1 MSTLGKIVYLSEAQ
15 ASELFANGSIT
26 VDGTTIT
33 YSANDLYLTPENAEY
48 VNKSGDTMTG
58 ALKAKGLRTYVSDT
72 AGNASLNF
80 GETADSTRVGRIT
93 MNTTTSRMEFDEENE
108 RYFLPAPT
116 AASVTSYDII
126 TTNGSYTLGGQLNT
140 PGINS
145 YSSSWP
151 GFGFALSSDP
161 TTNLAS
167 LNYDNTNKCFTFV
180 SPSNDG
186 TDTTESFSLPQ
197 ETLTDGNWHNY
208 AILTSKTA
216 VTVAQGGTGA
226 TTAADALTNLGAVNK
241 AGDTMTGT
249 LKSPGIS
256 LYNSS
261 WPQLSFLSA
270 STDSTATN
278 AVWSDISKA
287 RMGFS
292 ERASGSSYNEEYILP
307 IPNVQT
313 ERKWYSILT
322 SKTAV
327 TVAQG
332 GTGSTT
338 AAGALTNLGAL
349 PLAGGTMTGQI
360 VLSSTGF
367 KTSNASGYSVNA
379 YGNFTH
385 TDTSTTS
392 SWNICKNS
400 GAGVFT
406 VNFENGNT
414 TVGGTLTVAS
424 SIQATNDIY
433 LKGSTAPMLHLRR
446 SDGTELGSLYGLVSS
461 SRLILRTWNSTG
473 TYYADYQL
481 PDDSANDGFR
491 SYNILT
497 SKDFK
502 YSSVNQTSGTLTG
515 FVGSGAGVWIVSVY
529 DSADAAKYWIG
540 TINKKSGENP
550 VVATIANATISA
562 PWGNT
567 IGTIVFSGAT
577 GNYVAQGIKIV

>member
-116 AASVTSYDII
+116 AASVTSYDIV

-241 AGDTMTGT
+241 AGDTMTGDLT
-249 LKSPGIS
+249 IKGG
-256 LYNSS
+256 S
-261 WPQLSFLSA
+261 WPTYALKR
-270 STDSTATN
+270 
-278 AVWSDISKA
+278 SD
-287 RMGFS
+287 G
-292 ERASGSSYNEEYILP
+292 
-307 IPNVQT
+307 
-313 ERKWYSILT
+313 
-322 SKTAV
+322 
-327 TVAQG
+327 
-332 GTGSTT
+332 
-338 AAGALTNLGAL
+338 TNLGAL
-349 PLAGGTMTGQI
+349 W
-360 VLSSTGF
+360 
-367 KTSNASGYSVNA
+367 AS
-379 YGNFTH
+379 
-385 TDTSTTS
+385 
-392 SWNICKNS
+392 
-400 GAGVFT
+400 
-406 VNFENGNT
+406 
-414 TVGGTLTVAS
+414 AS
-424 SIQATNDIY
+424 S
-433 LKGSTAPMLHLRR
+433 GR
-446 SDGTELGSLYGLVSS
+446 V
-461 SRLILRTWNSTG
+461 ILRTWDSTG
-473 TYYADYQL
+473 TYYVDYNL
-481 PDDSANDGFR
+481 PDDSNNNANQARYF
-491 SYNILT
+491 LT
-497 SKDFK
+497 TKDFN
-502 YSSVNQTSGTLTG
+502 YRSANQSSGTLAG
-515 FVGSGAGVWIVSVY
+515 FVGSDAGVWIVSVY

-550 VVATIANATISA
+550 VVTTIANATIGA

>member
-26 VDGTTIT
+26 VDETTIT

-72 AGNASLNF
+72 VGNASLNF

-116 AASVTSYDII
+116 ASSETSYDIV

-208 AILTSKTA
+208 AILTSKTPVTIA
-216 VTVAQGGTGA
+216 QGGTNATTASDALTSLGAVAKSGDTMTGALNFVSNGGFGVDIKTTANGHRGLSMRFVENDNTERTYFYQFKSDNVHYDLFKMPSTDITETSNGTYDILSTKSLVTVAQGGTGA
-226 TTAADALTNLGAVNK
+226 TTAANALTNLGAVNK
-241 AGDTMTGT
+241 AGDTMTGDLT
-249 LKSPGIS
+249 IKGG
-256 LYNSS
+256 S
-261 WPQLSFLSA
+261 WPTYGFKR
-270 STDSTATN
+270 
-278 AVWSDISKA
+278 SD
-287 RMGFS
+287 G
-292 ERASGSSYNEEYILP
+292 
-307 IPNVQT
+307 
-313 ERKWYSILT
+313 
-322 SKTAV
+322 
-327 TVAQG
+327 
-332 GTGSTT
+332 
-338 AAGALTNLGAL
+338 TNLGAL
-349 PLAGGTMTGQI
+349 W
-360 VLSSTGF
+360 
-367 KTSNASGYSVNA
+367 ASA
-379 YGNFTH
+379 
-385 TDTSTTS
+385 
-392 SWNICKNS
+392 NS
-400 GAGVFT
+400 G
-406 VNFENGNT
+406 
-414 TVGGTLTVAS
+414 
-424 SIQATNDIY
+424 
-433 LKGSTAPMLHLRR
+433 
-446 SDGTELGSLYGLVSS
+446 
-461 SRLILRTWNSTG
+461 RLILRTWDSTG
-473 TYYADYQL
+473 TYYVDYNL
-481 PDDSANDGFR
+481 PDDSNNNANQARYF
-491 SYNILT
+491 LT
-497 SKDFK
+497 TKDFN
-502 YSSVNQTSGTLTG
+502 YRSANQSSGTLAG
-515 FVGSGAGVWIVSVY
+515 FVGSDAGVWIVSVY

-540 TINKKSGENP
+540 TISKKSGANP
-550 VVATIANATISA
+550 VVTTIANATIGA

>member
-1 MSTLGKIVYLSEAQ
+1 MANDNMNFGVDLLPVTDATYALGSSSKKWIINGVSDPKLTDTTYSSLSEASGGT
-15 ASELFANGSIT
+15 AVSLVTTGEKYIWNRKLSLSGGTMTGALTLAAAPTANMHAATKKYVDEAVAGGGS
-26 VDGTTIT
+26 
-33 YSANDLYLTPENAEY
+33 SY
-48 VNKSGDTMTG
+48 VLKSGDTMTG

-72 AGNASLNF
+72 SGNASLNF
-80 GETADSTRVGRIT
+80 GETADSTRLGRIT
-93 MNTTTSRMEFDEENE
+93 MNTTTNIMEFDEGNE
-108 RYFLPAPT
+108 RYLLPAPT
-116 AASVTSYDII
+116 AESVTSYDVV

-145 YSSSWP
+145 YAATWP
-151 GFGFALSSDP
+151 GYGFALNTAP
-161 TTNLAS
+161 TTALAS
-167 LNYDNTNKCFTFV
+167 LNYDNSNKCFTFV

-186 TDTTESFSLPQ
+186 TDTTEAFTLPS

-208 AILTSKTA
+208 VILTSKSA
-216 VTVAQGGTGA
+216 VTIAQGGTGA
-226 TTAADALTNLGAVNK
+226 TTAAN
-241 AGDTMTGT
+241 
-249 LKSPGIS
+249 
-256 LYNSS
+256 
-261 WPQLSFLSA
+261 
-270 STDSTATN
+270 
-278 AVWSDISKA
+278 
-287 RMGFS
+287 
-292 ERASGSSYNEEYILP
+292 
-307 IPNVQT
+307 
-313 ERKWYSILT
+313 
-322 SKTAV
+322 
-327 TVAQG
+327 
-332 GTGSTT
+332 
-338 AAGALTNLGAL
+338 ALTNLGAL

-367 KTSNASGYSVNA
+367 KTSNAAGYSVNA

-392 SWNICKNS
+392 SWNVCKNS

-406 VNFENGNT
+406 VYYENGNT
-414 TVGGTLTVAS
+414 TVGGALTVKS
-424 SIQATNDIY
+424 TLDTSGDIY
-433 LKGSTAPMLHLRR
+433 MKGSTAPMLHIRR

-491 SYNILT
+491 AYNILT
-497 SKDFK
+497 SKDFN
-502 YSSVNQTSGTLTG
+502 YRSANQSSGTLGG

-540 TINKKSGENP
+540 TISKKSGANP
-550 VVATIANATISA
+550 VVTTIANATIGA